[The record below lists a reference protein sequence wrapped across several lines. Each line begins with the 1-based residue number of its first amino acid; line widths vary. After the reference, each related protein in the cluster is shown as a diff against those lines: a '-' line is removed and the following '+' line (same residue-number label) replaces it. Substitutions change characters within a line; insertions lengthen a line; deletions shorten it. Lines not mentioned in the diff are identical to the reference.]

1 MTLQQPFLILAN
13 KFCCY
18 QPRLRAKA
26 KQATPE
32 SNAVTTHRGRLSPVL
47 GTFAKGTSS
56 SAIEMSSAGEEA
68 SGTSLSN
75 GTNVRRIGIY

>member
-1 MTLQQPFLILAN
+1 MLLLAT
-13 KFCCY
+13 
-18 QPRLRAKA
+18 RAKA
-26 KQATPE
+26 RQATPE